1 MSAGGVIINL
11 LSKFDDS
18 GIKKAQGGFKGLGKV
33 IAAAGIGL
41 GISQLTD
48 AAKAASADAKSQLL
62 LATQL
67 KRSTKATDAQV
78 AANESYLQTLS
89 NQLGILDDDLRPAMS
104 RFARV
109 TGDVQKAQ
117 ELLQTTLDAS
127 AGSGLNQEK
136 VAKAVAQAYKGNTA
150 ALKRMFPEL
159 KNSKDV
165 LGDLAAEFEGFA
177 AKKADPFDKFNVSM
191 DNFKEQIGTFIL
203 PMLTE
208 LMRVLS
214 MPGVKEFGLLI
225 LTVVA
230 ATKLWTTATAALA
243 VVQGILA
250 SETIV
255 LAGALTAVGWTL
267 IVAAIAAVVA
277 GIVYLATQTTFFQTV
292 WSALVTAFKT
302 GISWMAGAWKT
313 VSDAFAVAFEFIG
326 NVFKGYVNFWISMFE
341 GFINGVLHGVNMM
354 VGGLNTMLDGVK
366 AVTFGGVNLHV
377 NPIPDVKLP
386 KLAKGG
392 IVMPSPGGTNVTVGE
407 GGKAEAI
414 IPLNGRNGFG
424 NTINI
429 YVQSAN
435 PKAVVDA
442 VAKYVKANGKLP
454 SAWGR

>member
-1 MSAGGVIINL
+1 MSVIVKL

-67 KRSTKATDAQV
+67 KRSTDATDAQV

-117 ELLQTTLDAS
+117 ELLQITLDAS

-136 VAKAVAQAYKGNTA
+136 VSKAVAQAYKGNTA

-177 AKKADPFDKFNVSM
+177 AQKADPFDKFNVSM
-191 DNFKEQIGTFIL
+191 DNFKEQIGSFIL

-214 MPGVKEFGLLI
+214 MPGVKEFGLTI
-225 LTVVA
+225 LAIVA
-230 ATKLWTTATAALA
+230 ATKAWTAATAALA

-267 IVAAIAAVVA
+267 VVAAILAVIA
-277 GIVYLATQTTFFQTV
+277 GITYLATQTTFFQDTWEKMV
-292 WSALVTAFKT
+292 LIFQASIKWMSGAWGVVSSAFTTAFDF
-302 GISWMAGAWKT
+302 ISKA
-313 VSDAFAVAFEFIG
+313 
-326 NVFKGYVNFWISMFE
+326 FKGYVNFWIGMFE
-341 GFINGVLHGVNMM
+341 GFINGVINGINGML
-354 VGGLNTMLDGVK
+354 GGLNSVLDGVK
-366 AVTFGGVNLHV
+366 AASFGAIDLHV
-377 NPIPDVKLP
+377 NNIPNLNLP

-407 GGKAEAI
+407 GGRPEAI
-414 IPLNGRNGFG
+414 IPLGSRSGLG
-424 NTINI
+424 STVNI
-429 YVQSAN
+429 YVQSAD
-435 PKAVVDA
+435 PRAVVDA
-442 VAKYVKANGKLP
+442 VSKYVKGNGRLP
-454 SAWGR
+454 TAWGI

>member
-1 MSAGGVIINL
+1 MSVIVKL

-67 KRSTKATDAQV
+67 KRSTDATDAQV

-89 NQLGILDDDLRPAMS
+89 NQLGILDDELRPSMS

-117 ELLQTTLDAS
+117 QLLQVTLDAS

-136 VAKAVAQAYKGNTA
+136 VAKAVAQAYNGNTA

-177 AKKADPFDKFNVSM
+177 AKKADPFAKFNVSM
-191 DNFKEQIGTFIL
+191 DNFKEQIGSFIL
-203 PMLTE
+203 PMLVE

-214 MPGVKEFGLLI
+214 MPGVKEFGLTI
-225 LTVVA
+225 LAIVA
-230 ATKLWTTATAALA
+230 ATKVWTAVTAALA

-250 SETIV
+250 SETLV

-267 IVAAIAAVVA
+267 IVAAILAVIA
-277 GIVYLATQTTFFQTV
+277 GITYLATQTTFFQDTWEKMV
-292 WSALVTAFKT
+292 VIFQASIKWMSGAWGVVSSAFTTAF
-302 GISWMAGAWKT
+302 
-313 VSDAFAVAFEFIG
+313 DFIG
-326 NVFKGYVNFWISMFE
+326 KAFKGYVNFWIGMFE
-341 GFINGVLHGVNMM
+341 GFINGVINGINGML
-354 VGGLNTMLDGVK
+354 GGLNSVLDGVK
-366 AVTFGGVNLHV
+366 AASFGAIDLHV
-377 NPIPDVKLP
+377 NNIPNLNLP

-407 GGKAEAI
+407 GGRPEAI
-414 IPLNGRNGFG
+414 IPLGSRSGLG
-424 NTINI
+424 STVNI
-429 YVQSAN
+429 YVQSAD
-435 PKAVVDA
+435 PRAVVDA
-442 VAKYVKANGKLP
+442 VSKYVKGNGRLP
-454 SAWGR
+454 TAWGI